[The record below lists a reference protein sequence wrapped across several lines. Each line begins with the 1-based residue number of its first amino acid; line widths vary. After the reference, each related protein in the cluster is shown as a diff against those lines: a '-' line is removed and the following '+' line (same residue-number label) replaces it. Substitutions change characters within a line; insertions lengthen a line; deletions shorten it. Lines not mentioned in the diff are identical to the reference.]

1 MTNTLNMENT
11 KEMSL
16 EELQK
21 VAGGDKYDELYDEL
35 CEFDDF
41 VSNMKRFALIA
52 RRLGRSYEDALHLTI
67 YGWGDEVPQEEIEA
81 FVRSIY
87 GK

>member
-11 KEMSL
+11 KELSL

-41 VSNMKRFALIA
+41 VSNMKKICPDSKA
-52 RRLGRSYEDALHLTI
+52 
-67 YGWGDEVPQEEIEA
+67 
-81 FVRSIY
+81 VRSFL
-87 GK
+87 